1 MCTYNGAWT
10 TFDEDERGSLEV
22 GKVADICVL
31 SRNLYEVPPS
41 DLNEVK
47 VESLILGGRPYKKQ
61 RQSVAS
67 AVLRGVLSKAKI

>member
-22 GKVADICVL
+22 GKVADMCVL
-31 SRNLYEVPPS
+31 SRNLYEVPSS

-47 VESLILGGRPYKKQ
+47 VEGLILGGRPYEKQ
-61 RQSVAS
+61 RQSVAA
-67 AVLRGVLSKAKI
+67 AVLRGVLSEAKV